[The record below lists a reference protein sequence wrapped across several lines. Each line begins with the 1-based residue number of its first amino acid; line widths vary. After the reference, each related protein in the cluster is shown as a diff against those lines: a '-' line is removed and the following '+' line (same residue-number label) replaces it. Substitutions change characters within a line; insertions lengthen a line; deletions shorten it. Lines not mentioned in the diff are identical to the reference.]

1 MAFFLS
7 KYFKFFQKISKKLLT
22 NHGFRGIIY
31 SWKGGE
37 QKVIDIIAK
46 VLGIVL
52 TILQIIKTLTEHKRK
67 K

>member
-1 MAFFLS
+1 MV
-7 KYFKFFQKISKKLLT
+7 
-22 NHGFRGIIY
+22 
-31 SWKGGE
+31 E
-37 QKVIDIIAK
+37 IIAK